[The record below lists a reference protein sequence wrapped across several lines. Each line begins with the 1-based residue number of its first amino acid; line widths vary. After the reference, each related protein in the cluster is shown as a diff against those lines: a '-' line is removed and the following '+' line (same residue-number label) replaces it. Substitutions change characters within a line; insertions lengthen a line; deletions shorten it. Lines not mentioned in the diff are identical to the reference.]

1 MVITL
6 PMPDAASRARIL
18 ERHLG
23 PLGLD
28 LEFHT
33 LADTLEG
40 ATGADVKEVVRRAVL
55 EHGARFTQAQLVEIA
70 ESGRWKATV
79 NYRKY
84 L

>member
-1 MVITL
+1 
-6 PMPDAASRARIL
+6 
-18 ERHLG
+18 
-23 PLGLD
+23 
-28 LEFHT
+28 
-33 LADTLEG
+33 
-40 ATGADVKEVVRRAVL
+40 VKEVVRRAVL